1 MARLIEEEIWRLE
14 KTKKQR
20 ILEKVFQRIFGN
32 LGQSG
37 NEDENRVLGN
47 QKFEEVWEM

>member
-20 ILEKVFQRIFGN
+20 IFGN

-37 NEDENRVLGN
+37 NEDENRVLVN